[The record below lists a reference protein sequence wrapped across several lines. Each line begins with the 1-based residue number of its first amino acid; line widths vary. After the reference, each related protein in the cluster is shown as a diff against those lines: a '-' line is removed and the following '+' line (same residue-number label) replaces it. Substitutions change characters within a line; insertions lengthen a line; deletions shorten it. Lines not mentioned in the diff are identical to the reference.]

1 MSFPPEMTSPLEAG
15 QRKRERAPRDAP
27 RLVLCRAAAS
37 GLRRSSLLRG
47 HCFCRCSFVQ
57 LLDDAPSPRRIDV
70 DPGAHRARQGNSLD
84 VAPFRAR
91 GLRAHDLV
99 EQRGVVLEQ
108 LPLVEALLA
117 DRDVDV
123 RAAVGAVLELP
134 GLRLADGL
142 ADVHR
147 DRAGL
152 RVRHLPAR
160 AEDAAELADD
170 AHLVGRRDGDVEV
183 VEAFLDLRGQVSR
196 SDHARPGLLGLACL
210 LTVGE
215 DGDARLAAGAVREH
229 QRPAQLLLGVAHV
242 QPEVEVRL
250 DRLVELRRL
259 AALEQADGLDRRV
272 QVLAIDL
279 SAQVAVVL
287 AVFHRSVSTPI
298 ERAVPA
304 MISIACSTSR
314 AFRSAIFVSAIDCS
328 WSRRSRPTL
337 SRFGSPEPFSS
348 RSASLIRTAAGGG
361 LVMKSNDRSSYTVIS
376 TGMMRPFS
384 CAVCALKALQNSM
397 MLTPCWPSAGP
408 TGGAGFACPPGICS
422 LIMVRTFFA
431 ISRSSSPGRSRARR
445 APVVRRCPPEPSAS
459 AGRD

>member
-27 RLVLCRAAAS
+27 RLVLCLTAAS

-57 LLDDAPSPRRIDV
+57 FLDNAPRPRRIDV

-84 VAPFRAR
+84 VAPFRPR

-108 LPLVEALLA
+108 LALLEALLA

-123 RAAVGAVLELP
+123 RAAVGAVLELAR
-134 GLRLADGL
+134 LRLANRL
-142 ADVHR
+142 PDVHR
-147 DRAGL
+147 DGARLG
-152 RVRHLPAR
+152 VRHLAAR
-160 AEDAAELADD
+160 AEDAPELADD

-183 VEAFLDLRGQVSR
+183 VEALLDLRREIRRADDVR
-196 SDHARPGLLGLACL
+196 AGLLGLARL
-210 LTVGE
+210 LAVGE

-229 QRPAQLLLGVAHV
+229 QRPAQLLLGVVDV

-259 AALEQADGLDRRV
+259 AALQQTNGFDRRV

-279 SAQVAVVL
+279 RAQVAVIL

-314 AFRSAIFVSAIDCS
+314 AFRSVIFASAIDCS
-328 WSRRSRPTL
+328 WSRRKRPTL

-348 RSASLIRTAAGGG
+348 RSASLIRTAAGGV
-361 LVMKSNDRSSYTVIS
+361 LVMKSNERSS
-376 TGMMRPFS
+376 
-384 CAVCALKALQNSM
+384 
-397 MLTPCWPSAGP
+397 
-408 TGGAGFACPPGICS
+408 
-422 LIMVRTFFA
+422 
-431 ISRSSSPGRSRARR
+431 
-445 APVVRRCPPEPSAS
+445 
-459 AGRD
+459 